1 MSQMENPTNNEVTH
15 LQTVLQEQK
24 DQINRLTEKLRVF
37 GKQQKES
44 AAELNARD
52 QILTQVEQGEK
63 CMNNSLEYQLNQN
76 RKSKADLEGSTAA
89 ILSDTDN
96 VEELKK
102 LLNEYVQRSQ
112 DQERSI
118 KRLQF
123 DLEME
128 IGHVNILRHENQ
140 TLKQLTV
147 DMHASAEQEEE
158 YISNKLLKSIAN
170 LKKEKAELLVQV
182 EREEEYLTNTLQRK
196 LTQLQKEKID
206 LENALEQEQEFMV
219 NRLQKQLDGL
229 RLEQSQKDLGTSP
242 PSPSLSS
249 SPPAHRW
256 RPTHSPSSS
265 DVSVSSHAVT
275 EVLKAEV
282 TALRI
287 KQTELEKEFTAT
299 YNQLK
304 IYKNELIELRKKCQL
319 PVDDLLSESAVPS
332 FMRFNNA
339 SSKHRTRRSM
349 SSGDQTQMLKTLVTQ
364 EFQFPAGSVPAET
377 PQNLAPTFAHKPRT
391 D

>member
-1 MSQMENPTNNEVTH
+1 M
-15 LQTVLQEQK
+15 K
-24 DQINRLTEKLRVF
+24 
-37 GKQQKES
+37 
-44 AAELNARD
+44 
-52 QILTQVEQGEK
+52 
-63 CMNNSLEYQLNQN
+63 NSLEYQLNQN
-76 RKSKADLEGSTAA
+76 RKSKADLEGRTSTVLA
-89 ILSDTDN
+89 DTNN
-96 VEELKK
+96 VEELRKV
-102 LLNEYVQRSQ
+102 LQEYIQRSQ

-158 YISNKLLKSIAN
+158 YISNKLLKSIAH

-196 LTQLQKEKID
+196 LSQLQKEKID

-219 NRLQKQLDGL
+219 NRLQKQLDVL

-249 SPPAHRW
+249 SPPAPRW

-304 IYKNELIELRKKCQL
+304 IYKNELIELRKKNNL
-319 PVDDLLSESAVPS
+319 PVDDLLSESSAPS

-339 SSKHRTRRSM
+339 TGKQRSRRSI
-349 SSGDQTQMLKTLVTQ
+349 SSGDQSQLLKAMASP
-364 EFQFPAGSVPAET
+364 EFQFPPGPASPEHNAQ
-377 PQNLAPTFAHKPRT
+377 PPLAHKPRT